1 MRVFV
6 CPSENLAVSFSML
19 HFIMFLPVPHR
30 RANHRDPTPNCLR
43 LRSFLK
49 TLNFRCNRKHFGPH
63 FVGNPSFSACSSFFR
78 PGKRCEKLS
87 SLSFSFCLS
96 PFPFPFFFW
105 VLSPD
110 FSAFLLLLMSP
121 AHFFFH
127 TDNLVF
133 FFAFVLRRKTP
144 LGVPATCLALSLL
157 PSLSIPHL
165 PSRSVSHFFL
175 VIFISSR

>member
-96 PFPFPFFFW
+96 PFPFPFF
-105 VLSPD
+105 LGA
-110 FSAFLLLLMSP
+110 FSRFLCVFVAFDV
-121 AHFFFH
+121 ACTFFFH